1 METPAL
7 RLKDLCF
14 RYSEQGKRNI
24 LDHVSLDIPA
34 GKITVLM
41 GSGGCGKSTLA
52 AVAAGL
58 YPENGGFLASGS
70 VELFGQELSGLS
82 IPERARLLSLMFQNP
97 ELQFCM
103 DTLRKEL
110 RFCLENLN
118 VPPEEMDGRA
128 LAAAQA
134 LGLEEK
140 LDQSLYSLSG
150 GEKQRAMLCCLYVLE
165 SRCLILDEALA
176 NIDGASARELVS
188 EMVRLRR
195 EGKTVIAI
203 DHRLDYWLDWADE
216 IVVLG
221 QGAKVLA
228 RGINKNNL
236 ADFQALFAQEGL
248 YYPKTPAF
256 KAAALP
262 EPEPAVELK
271 GVSVPRSVEKD
282 RWGRKTVTG
291 WLLREADAVFPRG
304 RMTAVVGKSG
314 SGKTSTFLSVLK
326 QHPYEGDILI
336 RGRDLRGIR
345 EKELF
350 GLIGMVFQNPGNQ
363 FVSQKA
369 EDELLRSL
377 RLWEKGLSEEAARE
391 KALAL
396 LDSFGLKPWHR
407 FSPYMLSQGQQRRLA
422 VLAVLAGKQEI
433 LFLDE
438 PTYGQDRRST
448 DAIMERLRIK
458 VETEGLTVVF
468 ITHDRELAAAW
479 ADKLYRL
486 EGQKLIETRPE
497 ALFGEEMAL

>member
-7 RLKDLCF
+7 RLQDLCF

-24 LDHVSLDIPA
+24 LDHVSLEIPA

-58 YPENGGFLASGS
+58 YPENGGFLASGT
-70 VELFGQELSGLS
+70 VELFGRSVGELS

-118 VPPEEMDGRA
+118 VPREEMDGRA
-128 LAAAQA
+128 LAAARA
-134 LGLEEK
+134 LGLEEQ
-140 LDQSLYSLSG
+140 LDQKLHSLSG
-150 GEKQRAMLCCLYVLE
+150 GEKQRAMLCCLTVLE
-165 SRCLILDEALA
+165 SRCLLLDETLA
-176 NIDGASARELVS
+176 NIDSGAAKELVAQ
-188 EMVRLRR
+188 MVRLRQ
-195 EGKTVIAI
+195 EGKTIIAI
-203 DHRLDYWLDWADE
+203 DHRLETWLEAADE
-216 IVVLG
+216 IIILG
-221 QGAKVLA
+221 QGAQVLA
-228 RGINKNNL
+228 RGINRDNL
-236 ADFQALFAQEGL
+236 AEYRELFRQEGL
-248 YYPKTPAF
+248 YYPEKPHL

-262 EPEPAVELK
+262 EPAPAVELK
-271 GVSVPRSVEKD
+271 GVSIPRAVEKD
-282 RWGRKTVTG
+282 RWGRKTVRG
-291 WLLREADAVFPRG
+291 WLLRDACAAFPQG
-304 RMTAVVGKSG
+304 RMTAVLGKSG

-326 QHPYEGDILI
+326 QHPYEGSIFI
-336 RGRDLRGIR
+336 RGRDLKSIR
-345 EKELF
+345 ERELF
-350 GLIGMVFQNPGNQ
+350 GQIGMVFQNPGNQ

-369 EDELLRSL
+369 EEELLRSL
-377 RLWEKGLSEEAARE
+377 RLWERDLSEEAARE

-396 LDSFGLKPWHR
+396 LDSFGLRPWHR

-422 VLAVLAGKQEI
+422 VLAVLAGRQEI

-448 DAIMERLRIK
+448 DAIMERLRLK

-486 EGQKLIETRPE
+486 EGQKLLETRPE
-497 ALFGEEMAL
+497 DLFEEAAL